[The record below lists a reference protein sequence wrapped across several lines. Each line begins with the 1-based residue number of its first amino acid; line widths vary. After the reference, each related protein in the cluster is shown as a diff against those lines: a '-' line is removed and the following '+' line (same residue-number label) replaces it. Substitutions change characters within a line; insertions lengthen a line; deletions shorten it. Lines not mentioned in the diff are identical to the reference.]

1 MRLGRK
7 IPLRQG
13 LQQRPFQSLGE
24 ERYSVEPLEDIAMV
38 KIGEGS
44 LLEHYSL
51 LVPKDSKVLIGVD
64 VAGWNISLEI
74 EFDSDATERS
84 VKVEALGPNKAR
96 IIFNKWDNSI
106 GTVLNEPTLLA
117 NLSDG
122 RELVFLA
129 SNYMIGTVNKLDL
142 QLMLQKG
149 GAE

>member
-1 MRLGRK
+1 
-7 IPLRQG
+7 
-13 LQQRPFQSLGE
+13 
-24 ERYSVEPLEDIAMV
+24 MV

-84 VKVEALGPNKAR
+84 VKVEALGPNKAK
-96 IIFNKWDNSI
+96 IKFNKWDNSI
-106 GTVLNEPTLLA
+106 GTVLNKPTLLA

-129 SNYMIGTVNKLDL
+129 SNYMIGTVNKLDF